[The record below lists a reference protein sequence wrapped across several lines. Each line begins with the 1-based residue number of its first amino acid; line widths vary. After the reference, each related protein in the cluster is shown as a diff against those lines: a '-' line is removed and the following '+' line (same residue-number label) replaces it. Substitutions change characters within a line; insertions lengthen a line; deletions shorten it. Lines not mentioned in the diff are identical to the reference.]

1 MSEATHHDHGHSHD
15 HGSHDDQKPVEWRSL
30 VPLGLAG
37 GLVPSPS
44 AIVVL
49 LGAIALGRA
58 WFGVALVVAYGL
70 GMAVTL
76 TGAGI
81 LLVRARGAI
90 ERRLE
95 TGRPG
100 SGRLASAAAALP
112 VLTAACI
119 IAAGLFLAFRGVTQ
133 L

>member
-1 MSEATHHDHGHSHD
+1 M
-15 HGSHDDQKPVEWRSL
+15 
-30 VPLGLAG
+30 
-37 GLVPSPS
+37 VPSPS

-58 WFGVALVVAYGL
+58 WFGVALVVAYGV

-76 TGAGI
+76 TGAG
-81 LLVRARGAI
+81 LALVRGRVAI
-90 ERRLE
+90 ERRLAA
-95 TGRPG
+95 PG
-100 SGRLASAAAALP
+100 AAAGRVASLAVRLP

-119 IAAGLFLAFRGVTQ
+119 VAGGLFLTFRGATQ